1 MRKLRAPDG
10 ENPAAPKSMVAFG
23 EVGDVGRVGD
33 PNAPWSEGGRWRKHG
48 VSCRK
53 KAGSVNIESRHTLF
67 HVVAVEPWSDD
78 VAVLETQRGEPEQS
92 GVFLMSKS
100 TA

>member
-33 PNAPWSEGGRWRKHG
+33 PNAPTEADVCSAKAPLDGAKVVGG
-48 VSCRK
+48 
-53 KAGSVNIESRHTLF
+53 GSM
-67 HVVAVEPWSDD
+67 A
-78 VAVLETQRGEPEQS
+78 
-92 GVFLMSKS
+92 
-100 TA
+100 